1 MDIFTSLRNASL
13 LDEEEE
19 EEAAI
24 LLILTRARARNDL
37 SSGAMGG
44 EGKGDWLSDRTPAEY
59 AKAKIGYMQARPPPL
74 PPPIKS
80 HGGG

>member
-1 MDIFTSLRNASL
+1 MGIFTSLRNASL
-13 LDEEEE
+13 LEEEEE

-37 SSGAMGG
+37 SSRAIRG
-44 EGKGDWLSDRTPAEY
+44 ERRRGELSDRTPAEY
-59 AKAKIGYMQARPPPL
+59 AKSKIGYMQARPPP
-74 PPPIKS
+74 PPLPIKS